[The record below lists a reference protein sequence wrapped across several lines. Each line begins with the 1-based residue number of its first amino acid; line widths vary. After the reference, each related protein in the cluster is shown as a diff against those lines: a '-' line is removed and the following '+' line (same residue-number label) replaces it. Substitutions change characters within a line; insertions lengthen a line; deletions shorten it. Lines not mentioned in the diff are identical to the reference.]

1 MNPIESV
8 GGLRPLARPDRSDHS
23 TIPVPL
29 SPEDARLMEA
39 AQKLEAGFL
48 AEMLKSAG
56 LGAVPEQFGGGAGEE
71 HFASFMVEAQARE
84 MVQAGGIGLAQSL
97 FEAMKAREDG

>member
-1 MNPIESV
+1 MNPIENSGAHRPV
-8 GGLRPLARPDRSDHS
+8 ARTDNIGGPAALS
-23 TIPVPL
+23 TD
-29 SPEDARLMEA
+29 DARLMEA
-39 AQKLEAGFL
+39 AKKLEAGFL

-71 HFASFMVEAQARE
+71 HFASFMVDAQARK
-84 MVQAGGIGLAQSL
+84 MVDAGGIGLAQSL

>member
-1 MNPIESV
+1 MNPIET
-8 GGLRPLARPDRSDHS
+8 GPGQRPAQLSATP
-23 TIPVPL
+23 PVMT
-29 SPEDARLMEA
+29 EDARLMEA

-56 LGAVPEQFGGGAGEE
+56 LGAARGAFGGGIGEEQFG
-71 HFASFMVEAQARE
+71 SFLVEQQARE

-97 FEAMKAREDG
+97 FEAMKARETGGQ

>member
-8 GGLRPLARPDRSDHS
+8 GQMRPVARPEITDVR
-23 TIPVPL
+23 TNLPT
-29 SPEDARLMEA
+29 EDTRLMEA

-56 LGAVPEQFGGGAGEE
+56 LGAVPDQFGGGAGEE
-71 HFASFMVEAQARE
+71 HFASFMIEAQARE

>member
-1 MNPIESV
+1 MNPMESV
-8 GGLRPLARPDRSDHS
+8 GVLRPVARPDHGNG
-23 TIPVPL
+23 PAVL
-29 SPEDARLMEA
+29 SQDDARLLEA

-71 HFASFMVEAQARE
+71 HFASFMIEAQARE
-84 MVQAGGIGLAQSL
+84 MVQAGGMGLAQSL